1 MLKISFERTFVK
13 KKFCLVSEDQTSVC
27 PIASSYFVYL
37 IVINVSET
45 PWKSSIR
52 RSNVLFKPKSF
63 RRRLDRKNQPRH
75 AYALFQPESTARAR
89 IGSDN
94 RIGSIRIRPRPL
106 SYCAITS
113 IPFGIPLAKSQLVP
127 RSNSECIRP
136 VCIFSLHK
144 GDSKGKNCSMA
155 NSSLTSGSL

>member
-1 MLKISFERTFVK
+1 MLKG
-13 KKFCLVSEDQTSVC
+13 
-27 PIASSYFVYL
+27 
-37 IVINVSET
+37 
-45 PWKSSIR
+45 KSSIR

-75 AYALFQPESTARAR
+75 AYALFQPESAARAR

-144 GDSKGKNCSMA
+144 GDNKGKNCSMA
-155 NSSLTSGSL
+155 NSSLTSGSLLLGIASGPSFSYFTAYKYMKNLGGSIRPITS